1 MEYFCGFV
9 CFERAVFFR
18 LCITWLWNVWLFD
31 CNAIVF
37 ARLLRCETNTFH
49 GAESRTCWYHHEEHG
64 QVQPQQAVESTRK
77 SGCAGTE
84 SKCMRK

>member
-18 LCITWLWNVWLFD
+18 LCITLLWNVWLFD

-37 ARLLRCETNTFH
+37 TTFLRCEPNTFRFVVFPWF
-49 GAESRTCWYHHEEHG
+49 ARKARTPC
-64 QVQPQQAVESTRK
+64 S
-77 SGCAGTE
+77 
-84 SKCMRK
+84 